1 MPPIVLHLLATTL
14 YAALGFILLRAASLP
29 ASRAAPRPGWLHWA
43 ILAPLALH
51 TWLLHELVFGAG
63 GMALGLGVVVSIVA
77 WLSVLIYWLG
87 GFYYR
92 ADGLQTL
99 VIPLV
104 SFAVL
109 VPMMVPPPRT
119 VENAALPGFRLHLA
133 ASLLAYS
140 LFTIASLHVMLM
152 AVQERRLREGALP
165 PLLRGL
171 PPLLTMEKL
180 LFRIIAA
187 GFLLLTLSLGSGM
200 LFSEQVFGKPLQF
213 THKVVFGILS
223 WIIFGGLLLGRWLR
237 GWRGRLAMRWTLAGF
252 LALVLAYIGSRF
264 VLEVILRR

>member
-1 MPPIVLHLLATTL
+1 ML
-14 YAALGFILLRAASLP
+14 YAALGFVLLRDASTP
-29 ASRAAPRPGWLHWA
+29 SRIRGESPGWVRWA
-43 ILAPLALH
+43 ILVPLALH

-63 GMALGLGVVVSIVA
+63 GMALGVGVVVSIIA
-77 WLSVLIYWLG
+77 WLSVLIYWSG
-87 GFYYR
+87 SFFYR
-92 ADGLQTL
+92 VEGLQTL
-99 VIPLV
+99 VIPVV

-109 VPMMVPPPRT
+109 VPMMVPPPRPL
-119 VENAALPGFRLHLA
+119 ENAALPGFRFHLA
-133 ASLLAYS
+133 ASMLAYS

-152 AVQERRLREGALP
+152 TVQEKHLREGTLP

-187 GFLLLTLSLGSGM
+187 GFVLLTLSLGSGM

-213 THKVVFGILS
+213 THKTVFGILS
-223 WIIFGGLLLGRWLR
+223 WLIFGGLLLGRWLR
-237 GWRGRLAMRWTLAGF
+237 GWRGRVAMRWTLAGF